1 MALIPNRLRS
11 FVKRS
16 YSARF
21 LAWLAVFNLVDL
33 AAIARA
39 RRAPPGD
46 KKRVVFI
53 KLDGI
58 GDYVIWTSSFDRL
71 AAIYPEGEF
80 ERILVGNLRWQSLAE
95 DEDLFDHKIFVDTD
109 RFVADIG
116 YRYAN
121 VRRVRELGADV
132 AVNPRLTR
140 ELLWSDSLVRAT
152 GAPQKIGSRGLD
164 NLMIPLAD
172 PISARWYTKLVDAPE
187 PDQHELVS
195 MRKFLDVLDP
205 ASTLEPQLPRL
216 PLEETPIVGDY
227 AVLVLGAFNHDR
239 RWPIERFA
247 DVASHLSKEHGL
259 DIVLCGGPADRL
271 LAEKFAEICPQ
282 RAIDLIGQTSLHDL
296 GSLLGGAR
304 LTVTNDT
311 GVAHI
316 AVAAGCATVVVTPG
330 NQVGRFFPYPGDLQT
345 GGARQLSVFHEMP
358 CFGCGWTCIYKDLA
372 PDEPKP
378 CIAGIT
384 ADDVIAACD
393 AVLRPPAVIGTNGS
407 RRGSTMPAA

>member
-1 MALIPNRLRS
+1 MALIPSKLRS
-11 FVKRS
+11 FFKRS
-16 YSARF
+16 YAARF
-21 LAWLAVFNLVDL
+21 LAWLAVFNFVDL
-33 AAIARA
+33 AATASAGRGARS
-39 RRAPPGD
+39 D
-46 KKRVVFI
+46 KKRVIFV

-71 AAIYPEGEF
+71 AAIYPEDEF
-80 ERILVGNLRWQSLAE
+80 ERVLVGNRRWQSLAQ

-109 RFVADIG
+109 RFAGDIR
-116 YRYAN
+116 YRYAI

-152 GAPQKIGSRGLD
+152 GAPVRIGSRGLD

-172 PISARWYTKLVDAPE
+172 RISSRWYTKLVDAPE
-187 PDQHELVS
+187 PGQHELVS
-195 MRKFLDVLDP
+195 MRKFFDALDP
-205 ASTLEPQLPRL
+205 ASTRSPQLPRL
-216 PLEETPIVGDY
+216 PREETPIVGNY

-247 DVASHLSKEHGL
+247 DVARHLSNEHRL
-259 DIVLCGGPADRL
+259 DIVICGGPADGM
-271 LAEKFAEICPQ
+271 LAEKFAEAYPQ
-282 RAIDLIGQTSLHDL
+282 KAIDLVGQTSLNDL

-330 NQVGRFFPYPGDLQT
+330 NQVGRFFPYPGELQS

-378 CIAGIT
+378 CIAGVT
-384 ADDVIAACD
+384 TKDVIAACD
-393 AVLRPPAVIGTNGS
+393 AVLSPPAAIGTNGS
-407 RRGSTMPAA
+407 RRGSTLPAA